1 MRLSVTVN
9 KAASKAMRD
18 AAANALQDIVDNDLG
33 DSREVAPIEEGT
45 LIRSSFAEV
54 DRATLT
60 GQVAYSTPYAIVQH
74 EDPTLKHDAGRKSH
88 YLSDVVEQNRR
99 RHLEYLQRKVAGA

>member
-60 GQVAYSTPYAIVQH
+60 GQVAYDTPYAVVQ
-74 EDPTLKHDAGRKSH
+74 EMDVTLKHDQGRKAH
-88 YLSDVVEQNRR
+88 YLGDTVEQNRAR
-99 RHLEYLQRKVAGA
+99 NLAYLQSKVAGA